1 MISFKSLD
9 ISDYHGEPL
18 SNTFMQQEQGT
29 RQLAIVLPGQGYTAH
44 MPVLYYPTSLLVN
57 RGADILS
64 VEYDYYRKLAFSK
77 ASGIE
82 RSQWLFADATAAL
95 EAGLAQRPYER
106 IVLVGKSLG
115 TLAMGHL
122 ITTDARLAQASCI
135 WLTPL
140 VRNATLRRQIAQAK
154 PRSLFVI
161 GTADSHYDPAGF
173 AEIVEA
179 TRGQSLVIEDANHGL
194 EIANSV
200 PESIRAMERVVKA
213 VDAFL
218 SNTL

>member
-18 SNTFMQQEQGT
+18 SNTFMRQEQAT
-29 RQLAIVLPGQGYTAH
+29 RQLGVVLPGQGYTAH
-44 MPVLYYPTSLLVN
+44 MPVLYYPTGLLAN
-57 RGADILS
+57 RGADVLC
-64 VEYDYYRKLAFSK
+64 VEYDYYRKPAFGR

-82 RSQWLFADATAAL
+82 RSRWLFADAAAAL

-122 ITTDARLAQASCI
+122 ITTDIRLAQSPCI

-140 VRNATLRRQIAQAK
+140 VRNETLRRQIAQAK
-154 PRSLFVI
+154 PRSFFVS
-161 GTADSHYDPAGF
+161 GTADPHYDPAGF
-173 AEIVEA
+173 AEIVEV
-179 TRGQSLVIEDANHGL
+179 TRGQSLVIESANHSL
-194 EIANSV
+194 EIANNIS
-200 PESIRAMERVVKA
+200 ESLRAMERVVQA
-213 VDAFL
+213 VETFL
-218 SNTL
+218 DEVS

>member
-1 MISFKSLD
+1 MISFQSLT
-9 ISDYHGEPL
+9 ISDYHGVPL
-18 SNTFMQQEQGT
+18 SNTFMRQEQAT

-44 MPVLYYPTSLLVN
+44 MPVLYYPTRLLVN

-64 VEYDYYRKLAFSK
+64 VEYDYYHKPAFGK
-77 ASGIE
+77 ISGVE
-82 RSQWLFADATAAL
+82 RSRWLFADATAAL
-95 EAGLAQRPYER
+95 EAGLGQRPYEQ

-140 VRNATLRRQIAQAK
+140 VRNETLRQQIAQAK

-161 GTADSHYDPAGF
+161 GTADPHYDAAGL
-173 AEIVEA
+173 AKVIKA
-179 TRGQSLVIEDANHGL
+179 TKGHSLVIESANHSL
-194 EIANSV
+194 EIANNI
-200 PESIRAMERVVKA
+200 PESLRAMEQVVQA
-213 VDAFL
+213 VATFL
-218 SNTL
+218 DTVS